1 MAIFSWKEDYRVGDA
16 TIDSQHQYLFA
27 LANDLVEAQGKAQ
40 LTDNAMKLFR
50 YVREHFD
57 HEEAVM
63 RQIGYPAYQEH
74 LALHEQLINQL
85 SAISRDICNE
95 QWSVADLQ
103 QFMNQWLLGHIVE
116 TDTKLS
122 KAMQRD

>member
-16 TIDSQHQYLFA
+16 LIDSQHQYLFA
-27 LANDLVEAQGKAQ
+27 LANDLVESKSKPQ

-63 RQIGYPAYQEH
+63 RRTGYPAYREH
-74 LALHEQLINQL
+74 VAMHEDLINQL
-85 SAISRDICNE
+85 SAISRDINDDR
-95 QWSVADLQ
+95 WSVANLQ
-103 QFMNQWLLGHIVE
+103 QFMNDWVSVHIAE
-116 TDTKLS
+116 MDTKLVNS
-122 KAMQRD
+122 LQRG